1 MDMASHQDA
10 LHWLMNDHSWY
21 RIDTPLD
28 YLRASL
34 WCLSNLATASA
45 YFLIPVELRHWSRV
59 LPFSTSWLLAA
70 LFIGFILFCGV
81 SHLAMLAI
89 MQTAPWWAVLVV
101 YLPMAAVS
109 VATAI
114 VMRRE
119 RTLILGVLGGV
130 VRALK
135 ADTK

>member
-1 MDMASHQDA
+1 LDMASHHDA
-10 LHWLMNDHSWY
+10 LRWLINDHSWY

-34 WCLSNLATASA
+34 WCLSNFATACA

-70 LFIGFILFCGV
+70 LFIGFILFCGT

-89 MQTAPWWAVLVV
+89 MQTAPWWATLAV
-101 YLPMAAVS
+101 YVPMAAVS

-119 RTLILGVLGGV
+119 RPLILGVLDSV
-130 VRALK
+130 AKALK
-135 ADTK
+135 ADSR